1 MVALAFLL
9 CWNCAFADFT
19 PSIKKA
25 EHSGEIVWA
34 YYFDDSPTL
43 LITKEKS
50 VEISNDD
57 GATWSQ
63 IPDMADSEIVD
74 VLIDEVV
81 KERAFAMSDGD
92 THFVTTDRGKT
103 WSKFELKMGSD
114 KSEGTSVTLSHHVD
128 NKDMVIFN
136 VKSCRRLFMFEK
148 CTLTAFYTKDNCK
161 SNPKVLIEKATSCTF
176 AYSHPDFQ
184 SDVHKDT
191 IFCVRDNENSFGH
204 VTKSELLSSL
214 DFFKTHRSIENDV
227 LKSGRIVDVKGVSAF
242 IVVLVQADKFNEKS
256 EVTLMVS
263 KDGKQFDLSDLEV
276 KMEYGGV
283 AFLDSSPL
291 SIFLSL
297 MKPKTLSFGES
308 TLYSSDST
316 GLKFTPLIEHMQPFT
331 IAKSQYV
338 DGVWFTNIE
347 GESEGFVSTPF
358 GKESVY
364 VTSKVSIDDGQTW
377 ELMEITDDSKCNIK
391 DGCSLQIMNMA
402 NIVKNNKYVTG
413 PTANIMV
420 TVGSPGKGRIDFKNL
435 GTYLSRDGGLTW
447 RLVVAEETI
456 YSFADQGNIIVS
468 VPVDYYDGK
477 TTDTFYYSIDQ
488 GQSFQ
493 HLNFDT
499 KINPRQLL
507 TTLDGSGTK
516 FVLIGTSDKSKE
528 ISYAVDFDR
537 AFDGQVCGKE
547 DFEVV
552 TARVPTGSS
561 EPVCVRGHKE
571 SFNRRKADAKCLVKT
586 LFEDV
591 KVIEDPCECTAADF
605 ECAAYFDLSEK
616 NACVPNLKK
625 IEEFCKLQK
634 SRKVTLPHQ
643 KLKAGNICAF
653 NKKKESDFVA
663 TSDFDCKNIDAPSDD
678 PTKPGVINSGLTEVP
693 GQLLQYSYV
702 NAGKGISDNILVNTD
717 KHFAYASNDGGISF
731 VKIPIG
737 ERIEAFFV
745 GEVPGSVVMC
755 SESSFYFSDDGGNYF
770 IKHKAPGPPS
780 SYGAV
785 SFHPT
790 DSHKLIYY
798 SGDSCGSYSGSG
810 CKAYYTVN
818 GGNTFEEL
826 IDDSGRCAY
835 VNEVFGQL
843 TDMIF
848 CAVANGKER
857 KLVSTLNYFKETKT
871 IYENIVDFALRSK
884 FVFVAAVSDD
894 RKELQAKVT
903 IDGEIFA
910 DADFPS
916 DFKVGAQTGYTILE
930 SGTQSIFLHVTTNK
944 NKGQEIGTILKSN
957 SNGTFYV
964 SALPNV
970 NRNTQGYVDFDRI
983 DIIEGVLL
991 ANVVANPNDKEA
1003 KKLQT
1008 RISFNEASEWH
1019 FLAPPAVDSEN
1030 KKYSCA
1036 GRPLSQCALH
1046 LQGFTERPD
1055 FRDTFLSA
1063 SAIGFL
1069 IGVGNVGEFLGSTD
1083 MATFL
1088 STDGGITWREI
1099 RKGKYM
1105 WEYGDK
1111 GTILLLVDAEN
1122 ATKEIVYST
1131 DDGQTWSTYEFTDD
1145 PIQVWDL
1152 ATVPTDTAR
1161 KFVIFAGAENKLKL
1175 DTKIFSIDFTH
1186 FFSRQCQLDLDNPLE
1201 DDFDYWTPRH
1211 PEAADNCLFGRETKY
1226 LRRAP
1231 GHNDCFIGLSPLDQ
1245 GSKVVRNCSCTRRD
1259 YECDYNYYADNDGTC
1274 KLVPGLSPQ
1283 DRRTQM
1289 CSKNGTFQYFE
1300 PTGYRKIP
1308 SSTCEGGKSLDSYN
1322 SRACPGHEKEFN
1334 EFYGKTMGFGTW
1346 IIVVMLPALVF
1357 VVAVWFVYERGIR
1370 RNGGFERL
1378 GQIRLDDDDDFS
1390 PIEDNSVDVVVNKI
1404 VKGGIVVVAGV
1415 IAVVK
1420 TMRKIDRKFMDGIT
1434 GVIFGRRPSGR
1445 SYVRVPDDEDE
1456 LFGNFEENYEDEM
1469 ESGADFNFDVQ
1480 LDPEIFEDFQEE
1492 PNADSRLFDIAD
1504 EDAGTH
1510 EPEPTLK

>member
-1 MVALAFLL
+1 MTFVLF
-9 CWNCAFADFT
+9 WNCALADFT

-25 EHSGEIVWA
+25 EHSGEISWS
-34 YYFDDSPTL
+34 YYFDDSSTL
-43 LITKEKS
+43 LVTKDKA

-57 GATWSQ
+57 GATWN
-63 IPDMADSEIVD
+63 PVPELADIFISDIMVD
-74 VLIDEVV
+74 KVV
-81 KERAFAMSDGD
+81 KERAFAFSSGS
-92 THFVTTDRGKT
+92 THFVTNDRGQT
-103 WSKFELKMGSD
+103 WSKFELNVSED
-114 KSEGTSVTLSHHVD
+114 KDAFVQVHLSHHVE
-128 NKDMVIFN
+128 NPNMVIFN
-136 VKSCRRLFMFEK
+136 VEACLRRFIFEK
-148 CTLTAFYTKDNCK
+148 CKTASFYTKDNCK
-161 SNPKVLIEKATSCTF
+161 TTPKLLVEKGSCLF
-176 AYSHPDFQ
+176 AYSEKDFK
-184 SDVHKDT
+184 SDIHKDT
-191 IFCVRDNENSFGH
+191 IICLKNSVNSFDH
-204 VTKSELLSSL
+204 ITKSELLTSS
-214 DFFKTHRSIENDV
+214 DFFRTQNQIEHDA
-227 LKSGRIVDVKGVSAF
+227 LKSGRIVSIRAVSAF
-242 IVVLVQADKFNEKS
+242 ITVLIQSDKFNDKS
-256 EVTLMVS
+256 EVRLMVS
-263 KDGKQFDLSDLEV
+263 RDGKSFELSDLDV

-283 AFLDSSPL
+283 GFLESSPL
-291 SIFLSL
+291 SIFLTL
-297 MKPKTLSFGES
+297 MKPKSLSFGES

-316 GLKFTPLIEHMQPFT
+316 GLKFTPLIEHMQPYSIT
-331 IAKSQYV
+331 KSQYV

-347 GESEGFVSTPF
+347 GESEGLVSTPF
-358 GKESVY
+358 GKESIY
-364 VTSKVSIDDGQTW
+364 VTSKVSIDDGLTW
-377 ELMEITDDSKCNIK
+377 DLLELTDDPKCNIK

-402 NIVKNNKYVTG
+402 NIQENNKFVTG
-413 PTANIMV
+413 PTANILV
-420 TVGSPGKGRIDFKNL
+420 TVGSPGKGRIDMKKL
-435 GTYLSRDGGLTW
+435 GTYLSSDGGLTW
-447 RLVVAEETI
+447 RMISAEPTMF
-456 YSFADQGNIIVS
+456 SFADQGNIIVC
-468 VPVDYYDGK
+468 VPFSYSK
-477 TTDTFYYSIDQ
+477 QSTTDTFYYSIDQ
-488 GQSFQ
+488 GQTFQ

-499 KINPRQLL
+499 EIEPVLL
-507 TTLDGSGTK
+507 VTTLDGSGTK
-516 FVLIGTSDKSKE
+516 FVLLGMSKKSKM
-528 ISYAVDFDR
+528 ISYAVDFDQ
-537 AFDGQVCGKE
+537 AFDGKVCGTD

-552 TARVPTGSS
+552 SARVPTGGT
-561 EPVCVRGHKE
+561 EPKCIRGYKE

-591 KVIEDPCECTAADF
+591 KVNEEPCECTAADF
-605 ECAAYFDLSEK
+605 ECALYFDLSEK

-625 IEEFCKLQK
+625 IDEYCKLQK
-634 SRKVTLPHQ
+634 SSKVTLPHQ
-643 KLKAGNICAF
+643 QLKAGNLCTF
-653 NKKKESDFVA
+653 NKKKESDFIA
-663 TSDFDCKNIDAPSDD
+663 QSDFDCKKLDVPSDD
-678 PTKPGVINSGLTEVP
+678 PANTGKIEVGLTEVP
-693 GQLLQYSYV
+693 GMLLQYSYV
-702 NAGKGISDNILVNTD
+702 NSGEGIADNILVNTD
-717 KHFAYASNDGGISF
+717 KHYAYASNDGGKSF

-737 ERIEAFFV
+737 ERTESFYV

-755 SESSFYFSDDGGNYF
+755 SESSVYFSVDGGNFFVKY
-770 IKHKAPGPPS
+770 KAPGPPS
-780 SYGAV
+780 SYGAI

-790 DSHKLIYY
+790 QAQKYIYY

-810 CKAYYTVN
+810 CKTYYTTD
-818 GGNTFEEL
+818 GGESFQEL

-848 CAVANGKER
+848 CAVANGNDR
-857 KLVSTLNYFKETKT
+857 KLVSTSNYFKDTKT

-884 FVFVAAVSDD
+884 FVFVAAISED

-903 IDGEIFA
+903 LDGDIFA

-916 DFKVGAQTGYTILE
+916 DFKVDAQTGYTILD
-930 SGTQSIFLHVTTNK
+930 SGTQSLFLHVTTSK
-944 NKGQEIGTILKSN
+944 IPGQEIGTILKSN

-970 NRNTQGYVDFDRI
+970 NRNAQGYVDFDKI
-983 DIIEGVLL
+983 DIIEGVLM
-991 ANVVANPNDKEA
+991 ANVVANPNSKEE

-1008 RISFNEASEWH
+1008 LITYNEASKWH

-1030 KKYSCA
+1030 KKYLCN

-1055 FRDTFLSA
+1055 FRDTFLSQ

-1069 IGVGNVGEFLGSTD
+1069 IGVGNVGEFLGSSD
-1083 MATFL
+1083 MATFI
-1088 STDGGITWREI
+1088 STDGGITWKEI

-1122 ATKEIVYST
+1122 ATNEVVYST
-1131 DDGQTWSTYEFTDD
+1131 DDGQTWSTYEFTEN

-1152 ATVPTDTAR
+1152 ATVPTDTER
-1161 KFVIFAGAENKLKL
+1161 KFVIFAGEDKKLKQ

-1186 FFSRQCQLDLDNPLE
+1186 YFSRQCQLDLDNPLD

-1211 PEAADNCLFGRETKY
+1211 PESADNCLFGRETKY
-1226 LRRAP
+1226 LRRTP
-1231 GHNDCFIGLSPLDQ
+1231 GHNDCFIGLAPLDQ
-1245 GSKVVRNCSCTRRD
+1245 GSKVVRNCTCTRRD

-1283 DRRTQM
+1283 DRLAQM
-1289 CSKNGTFQYFE
+1289 CSKEGTFQYFE

-1308 SSTCEGGKSLDSYN
+1308 TSSCVGGKSLDSWN

-1346 IIVVMLPALVF
+1346 IIVVVLPALIF
-1357 VVAVWFVYERGIR
+1357 VIAVWYVYEKGIR

-1404 VKGGIVVVAGV
+1404 VKGGIIAVAGV

-1420 TMRKIDRKFMDGIT
+1420 TIRKIDKKFMEGVT
-1434 GVIFGRRPSGR
+1434 GALFGRRPSGR

-1469 ESGADFNFDVQ
+1469 ESGTDFNFDVQ

-1492 PNADSRLFDIAD
+1492 PGADSRLFDITD
-1504 EDAGTH
+1504 EDAGAH
-1510 EPEPTLK
+1510 DAEPTMK